1 MSLRLSLLCLL
12 TARPMTG
19 YELAKQFDSSVA
31 YVWHAPQSQ
40 IYPELRRLEEKGLV
54 EAQSLPRGGKAVKRA
69 YQITEA
75 GRAEIERWI
84 RELADPAPLRDA
96 DHLKASYLEFGSF
109 ENARSQ
115 FRAHRERH
123 ERERAIYENH
133 MRRLA
138 NRETELMRD
147 RLATFPPET
156 HEMIAAYKVH
166 VYRGLARRA
175 ALEVEWADEGLELV
189 DRLAAMTA
197 QDSTA
202 ART

>member
-19 YELAKQFDSSVA
+19 YELAKQFDHSA
-31 YVWHAPQSQ
+31 AHVWHAPQSQ

-54 EAQSLPRGGKAVKRA
+54 EARDLPRGGKAVKRA
-69 YQITEA
+69 YQITAE
-75 GRAEIERWI
+75 GRDEIERWV
-84 RELADPAPLRDA
+84 RELPDPAPLRDA
-96 DHLKASYLEFGSF
+96 DHLKACYLEFGSF

-123 ERERAIYENH
+123 ERERANYENH
-133 MRRLA
+133 ARRLA

-147 RLATFPPET
+147 RLASAAPET

-175 ALEVEWADEGLELV
+175 ALEVQWAEEGLELV
-189 DRLAAMTA
+189 DRLAAATA
-197 QDSTA
+197 DNATTA
-202 ART
+202 SR